1 MTFYDVI
8 EDIKKLIGLDLQSI
22 RPGANI
28 RILEVD
34 EDRSCLILQTS
45 AGATR
50 SRPLGELQ
58 LIWNEMNRLPA
69 VHVDEVLHGSGT
81 SRNQPETILANLPYV
96 EWLKLDNKKH
106 IAFVGKN
113 THPYGTLK
121 QMDSIAASNLK
132 QSGKKNSVT
141 KSKVI
146 IVTSDLADTISSLQ
160 RVLPGAVTAISQG
173 AYSFESTNLKATVVA
188 SASISVSPGT
198 YPILAATPISGTKAI
213 KVQER
218 EYFVIDEGFTK
229 LFIEKK

>member
-8 EDIKKLIGLDLQSI
+8 EDIKKLVGLDLQSI

-45 AGATR
+45 TGSTR

-58 LIWNEMNRLPA
+58 IIWNEMNRLSA

-132 QSGKKNSVT
+132 QTGTKSTVE

-146 IVTSDLADTISSLQ
+146 IVADDLANTISSLQ
-160 RVLPGAVTAISQG
+160 KMLPGTVSAISQG
-173 AYSFESTNLKATVVA
+173 IYSFEGANLVATVF
-188 SASISVSPGT
+188 SSTTTSLSPGT
-198 YPILAATPISGTKAI
+198 YPILAAMPISGA
-213 KVQER
+213 KVISVQGK
-218 EYFVIDEGFTK
+218 EYFAVDNGVTK
-229 LFIEKK
+229 LIIEK